1 MNEQSR
7 HVISS
12 LNKGWSVRK
21 SGASRATRT
30 FELQEDAIAY
40 ARELARKE
48 HVDLYIHRNDGTVSH
63 KDSYSSDSR
72 PAKVHK

>member
-1 MNEQSR
+1 MNVSSR

-12 LNKGWSVRK
+12 LKKGWSVRK

-30 FELQEDAIAY
+30 FELKEDAIAY
-40 ARELARKE
+40 ARELAIKE

-72 PAKVHK
+72 QAKAHK